1 MAAGG
6 ERVVPPPV
14 IFLGS
19 LAAALLLEW
28 FWPSGFVPG
37 DLGYWIGGVL
47 VAAGVALFAAAWRE
61 LARHATSIVH
71 HKATRAI
78 VSSGPYA
85 RSRNP
90 VYVAMAIFVA
100 GLAVMTDSLWVLAT
114 VASSVVLVDRLVITR
129 EERFLEAT
137 FGEAYGDYKSRVRRW
152 L

>member
-6 ERVVPPPV
+6 KRVVPPPV

-28 FWPSGFVPG
+28 FWPSAFVPG
-37 DLGYWIGGVL
+37 DSGYWLGGAIV
-47 VAAGVALFAAAWRE
+47 VASLLLFAAAWRE
-61 LARHATSIVH
+61 LARHATSIDH
-71 HKATRAI
+71 RKATRAI

-90 VYVAMAIFVA
+90 VYVAMAFLVA
-100 GLAVMTDSLWVLAT
+100 GIAVMTDSLWVLAS
-114 VASSVVLVDRLVITR
+114 VVSSVVLVDHLVITR

-137 FGEAYGDYKSRVRRW
+137 FGAVYVEYKAKVRRW